1 MAYIKVLLAKRRHSF
16 DLELLNKRNKFN
28 QQTSNSKIQ
37 NNVLSKF
44 KVNNTK
50 ILSSLIYLT
59 KCTHP
64 DISFTEEIQ
73 KIKKSISRH
82 TICMGTNPISR
93 TSRKQT
99 IVATSTMETEYIETI
114 IEYTKKIL
122 WIRNI
127 LFELFNFNKPII
139 IYNDNQANKTT
150 FENEHLNLKL
160 NSDVLTKNVNRTQMS
175 KLSNIIFDKS
185 EKLSLTGEC

>member
-1 MAYIKVLLAKRRHSF
+1 
-16 DLELLNKRNKFN
+16 
-28 QQTSNSKIQ
+28 
-37 NNVLSKF
+37 
-44 KVNNTK
+44 
-50 ILSSLIYLT
+50 
-59 KCTHP
+59 
-64 DISFTEEIQ
+64 
-73 KIKKSISRH
+73 
-82 TICMGTNPISR
+82 MGTNPISR

-127 LFELFNFNKPII
+127 LFKLFNFNKPII

-160 NSDVLTKNVNRTQMS
+160 NCVIIKFCFNQDHIKNKRLTLNYISRCINQK
-175 KLSNIIFDKS
+175 
-185 EKLSLTGEC
+185 C